1 MRKATW
7 ILKSFGMHTSLVL
20 HTAKAKLNGMPI
32 LLAKGALEPQLG
44 NMSPKYVGGTL
55 SIQFTLGN
63 TGRSNKLR
71 SSYERAIQS
80 TSTLTTI
87 QRLTL
92 KRRSQLRFRRSKFRS
107 INIGVT
113 REA

>member
-7 ILKSFGMHTSLVL
+7 LLKSFGMHTSLVL
-20 HTAKAKLNGMPI
+20 DTAKSKLNGMPI
-32 LLAKGALEPQLG
+32 LLAKGALEPRLG
-44 NMSPKYVGGTL
+44 NMSSKYVGGTL
-55 SIQFTLGN
+55 SIQTTLGN

-80 TSTLTTI
+80 TSTLTSI

-92 KRRSQLRFRRSKFRS
+92 KRRSRLRFRRSKFKS